1 MSAPPGAFES
11 SGGAVNQQ
19 TQNGTGPPN
28 KRPKMDDQN
37 NAGQDQSQMGA
48 NPLDNIFGTDSGGGG
63 GMGLSDDLIKNT
75 QQQERLI
82 KSFLVVVYSRMLNY
96 ETFRCKTSS

>member
-11 SGGAVNQQ
+11 SGGAVNQQQ

-37 NAGQDQSQMGA
+37 KDQSQMGA

-63 GMGLSDDLIKNT
+63 GMGLSDDLIKSS
-75 QQQERLI
+75 QQQQAWLI
-82 KSFLVVVYSRMLNY
+82 LKNLFLI
-96 ETFRCKTSS
+96 

>member
-82 KSFLVVVYSRMLNY
+82 SQYISVESRK
-96 ETFRCKTSS
+96 F